1 MAQKYFPMLSID
13 KDRAYSDKDFAEYYK
28 MLFQDGVA
36 IAAGD
41 ALKIKESA
49 SGGMRVVLSGGMA
62 IMQGFQYINTDD
74 LTVTVPVAST
84 TQDRTDS
91 VVIRH
96 DTNAREI
103 CVAVK
108 QGDVTVERTDLV
120 WELQL
125 ATIIVPR
132 NAVNIPAEYITDKRA
147 DETVCGYSS
156 PFENINVSGL
166 EDQYNALLETAYNN
180 FVDNSIASLD
190 VSQSQFQAWFDNLQ
204 NKLTANQATN
214 LQNQIDNIK
223 AENEL
228 ITIEHNLGIY
238 PRVECLYWE
247 YGLGTVPLEEQ
258 PYDISWDGTAP
269 ETVNIVSV
277 KAEYPDSNTVVV
289 SVPLNRVLDSP
300 TITQIE
306 NKYLLQSGHR
316 SIQITLGENILGG

>member
-103 CVAVK
+103 YVAVK

-166 EDQYNALLETAYNN
+166 EDQYNALLETAYSN
-180 FVDNSIASLD
+180 FVDNSTASLD
-190 VSQSQFQAWFDNLQ
+190 ASQSQFQAWFYNLQ
-204 NKLTANQATN
+204 NQLTANQATN

-247 YGLGTVPLEEQ
+247 YGLGTVPLEAQ
-258 PYDISWDGTAP
+258 PPGISWDGTAP
-269 ETVNIVSV
+269 ETVNVVAV

-306 NKYLLQSGHR
+306 NKWLLQEGHK
-316 SIQITLGENILGG
+316 SIQVMLGENILGG

>member
-13 KDRAYSDKDFAEYYK
+13 GDRAYSDKDFAEYYK

-74 LTVTVPVAST
+74 LAVTVPVAST

-103 CVAVK
+103 YVAVK

-125 ATIIVPR
+125 ATIRVPR
-132 NAVNIPAEYITDKRA
+132 NSVNIPAGYITDKRA
-147 DETVCGYSS
+147 DRTVCGYAS
-156 PFENINVSGL
+156 PFEEVNVSGL
-166 EDQYNALLETAYNN
+166 EDQYNALLENTYNN
-180 FVDNSIASLD
+180 FVNNSTASLD
-190 VSQSQFQAWFDNLQ
+190 ASQSQFQAWFDNLQ
-204 NKLTANQATN
+204 NQLDENQVAN

-238 PRVECLYWE
+238 PRIECLYWE

-258 PYDISWDGTAP
+258 PPGISWDGTAP
-269 ETVNIVSV
+269 ETVNVVAV
-277 KAEYPDSNTVVV
+277 KAEYPDSNTVIV

-316 SIQITLGENILGG
+316 SIQIMLGENILGG

>member
-13 KDRAYSDKDFAEYYK
+13 GDRAYSDKDFAEYYK

-103 CVAVK
+103 FVAVK
-108 QGDVTVERTDLV
+108 KGDVTVERTDLV

-156 PFENINVSGL
+156 PFENVNVSGL
-166 EDQYNALLETAYNN
+166 EDQYNALLETAYSN
-180 FVDNSIASLD
+180 FVDNSTASLD
-190 VSQSQFQAWFDNLQ
+190 ASQSQFQAWFNNLQ
-204 NKLTANQATN
+204 NQLTANQATN

-228 ITIEHNLGIY
+228 ITIDHNLGIY
-238 PRVECLYWE
+238 PRIECLYWE

-258 PYDISWDGTAP
+258 PLGISWDGTAP

-289 SVPLNRVLDSP
+289 SVPLNRVLNSP

-306 NKYLLQSGHR
+306 NKWLLQEGHK
-316 SIQITLGENILGG
+316 SIQIMLGENILGG